1 MKIKIA
7 IVLSFAIA
15 VVVLFMALKAANAE
29 ASAEEAVA
37 VIDKS
42 IECFFRLV
50 YEEEGESKESMNG
63 MREVDI
69 VKFPCIFK
77 KGEPTK
83 MTFEKEIVLEWPDKN
98 GAGAMFT
105 IQKGTTLTI
114 KD

>member
-1 MKIKIA
+1 MKVKIA
-7 IVLSFAIA
+7 IAISLAIA
-15 VVVLFMALKAANAE
+15 VGVLFMALKAANAE
-29 ASAEEAVA
+29 EVE
-37 VIDKS
+37 KT
-42 IECFFRLV
+42 ECHFRLV

-63 MREVDI
+63 FREVEI
-69 VKFPCIFK
+69 LKFPCVFK

-83 MTFEKEIVLEWPDKN
+83 MTFQKEIVLEWPDKN